1 VRVAIFGAIETSG
14 GNSHAV
20 WRRSFQHPGIKD
32 VLKQTSQLRASLVRR
47 YLSLRFPQTFP
58 PTFHNG
64 PDRQGLITE
73 NFIEP
78 SFERFDTWNG

>member
-1 VRVAIFGAIETSG
+1 VRVAISGAIETSG

-20 WRRSFQHPGIKD
+20 WHRSFQHPGIED

-47 YLSLRFPQTFP
+47 YLSLRFPQTFRLL
-58 PTFHNG
+58 FIM
-64 PDRQGLITE
+64 DLVAQGLITE